1 MSATATAAQTR
12 LARRNR
18 FAFFADYV
26 LFGVGLT
33 VMNANTTLPAFV
45 ARLTDSKVVI
55 GAVGAIWI
63 GGWLLPQ
70 IVAANSLTG
79 QREKRP
85 HLIGASWLGRPF
97 FWLFALYLVVGGAGN
112 APLTIGIFLVG
123 LSVYVV
129 SDAYA
134 ALAYFDLFG
143 KAMPAQER
151 VRIMGV
157 GQAVL
162 GLLAIGAG
170 WLVQRLLGSAGLPFP
185 LNYAALFGLGGLC
198 FMGALAA
205 DYAIVETPGEAHVA
219 GVPWKEYLPK
229 LGAYFKND
237 PAFARVN
244 AVRLLAGLHGLAAP
258 FYVIYATRVAGLP
271 ESAVG
276 LFLTAQTVGSAL
288 AGLGAVAAKLSSR
301 RVVQISAAIEL
312 LAVALALAMPL
323 GGTAAGLT
331 WVFPIIF
338 GLMGFLDAGIALGYF
353 NYLMDVAPA
362 EDRPTYIGLH
372 NTLAGL
378 LVLMPVLGGWLLEH
392 TSYTVLFA
400 VTAAGVSPAVLL
412 SLSLPKPP
420 HKAQLE

>member
-1 MSATATAAQTR
+1 MSATSATAELR
-12 LARRNR
+12 FARRNR
-18 FAFFADYV
+18 WAFFSDYV
-26 LFGVGLT
+26 LFGLGLT
-33 VMNANTTLPAFV
+33 IMNASTTLPAFV
-45 ARLTDSKVVI
+45 ARLTDSKVLI

-79 QREKRP
+79 RRLKRP

-97 FWLFALYLVVGGAGN
+97 FWLFAAFLVLGGARNPGLTV
-112 APLTIGIFLVG
+112 AVFLIGLTI
-123 LSVYVV
+123 YVV

-143 KAMPAQER
+143 KAMPAHER
-151 VRIMGV
+151 GRILGL

-162 GLLAIGAG
+162 GMLAIGAG
-170 WLVQRLLGSAGLPFP
+170 WLVQRLLGNAGLPFP
-185 LNYAALFGLGGLC
+185 LDYAALFAFGGLC

-205 DYAIVETPGEAHVA
+205 DYAIVETAGEAQAV

-229 LGAYFKND
+229 LRAFFRND

-244 AVRLLAGLHGLAAP
+244 VVRLLAGLHGLAMP

-271 ESAVG
+271 ESSVG
-276 LFLTAQTVGSAL
+276 VFLTAQTVGSAL
-288 AGLGAVAAKLSSR
+288 AGLGALAAKLSSQR
-301 RVVQISAAIEL
+301 IVQISAGVEVVTAG
-312 LAVALALAMPL
+312 LALMMAL

-338 GLMGFLDAGIALGYF
+338 GLMGILEGAIALGYF
-353 NYLMDVAPA
+353 NYLMDVAPDA
-362 EDRPTYIGLH
+362 DRPTYIGLH
-372 NTLAGL
+372 NTLAGV
-378 LVLMPVLGGWLLEH
+378 LVVMPVLGGWILEH

-400 VTAAGVSPAVLL
+400 ITAAGVAPALLL
-412 SLSLPKPP
+412 SLSLPKPT
-420 HKAQLE
+420 HKAQAE